1 MASSTETRDRMLGLL
16 LPFGPVRAR
25 AMFGGFGL
33 FLDDVMFALIARDVL
48 YFKVDERNRA
58 DYIAAGAAPFTYQR
72 RQRPIEMSYFEVPD
86 AVMADVAAL
95 ADWAGNAHEA
105 ARRAK
110 NKGKR

>member
-1 MASSTETRDRMLGLL
+1 MASSTETRDRVLGLL

-33 FLDDVMFALIARDVL
+33 FLDDVMFALIARDIL
-48 YFKVDERNRA
+48 YFKVDDDNRP
-58 DYIAAGAAPFTYQR
+58 DYVAAGAGPFTYAGKR
-72 RQRPIEMSYFEVPD
+72 RPIEMSYYQVPET
-86 AVMADVAAL
+86 VMDDVAAL

-110 NKGKR
+110 NIGKR